1 MAFLRIK
8 PIRKTSK
15 EGKSSTYHYVYEV
28 KSYKSEGKVK
38 QRTVGLLGKYI
49 ILEKLKDNNFP
60 IERALQCGS
69 KEQLFYEIFTL
80 NLANYGFVQQKPGI
94 FTHKNIVANLKTC
107 KVYDGKTGKPVYLNI
122 NGKFFG
128 SKTLKNL
135 MKLKP
140 ASLFDFVKSIIDSGA
155 VCIEFS
161 EFKNPKEE
169 PSHSLK
175 LLQAILDKFGQHSDF
190 ANIKDMDFDKFV
202 KEIGY

>member
-15 EGKSSTYHYVYEV
+15 EGKASTYYYVYEV
-28 KSYKSEGKVK
+28 KSYKSAGKVK

-69 KEQLFYEIFTL
+69 KELLFQEIFAA
-80 NLANYGFVQQKPGI
+80 NLVTYGFVQQKPGI

-107 KVYDGKTGKPVYLNI
+107 KVYDSKTGKPVYLNM

-135 MKLKP
+135 LKLKP
-140 ASLFDFVKSIIDSGA
+140 ANLFDFVKSIIDSGA
-155 VCIEFS
+155 VGIEFS
-161 EFKNPKEE
+161 EFKNPEKE

-190 ANIKDMDFDKFV
+190 AKVKDMDFDKFV